1 MVNYPDFDP
10 NNFGDVYQIEKV
22 SYARYP
28 NPAFDLLGMPVF
40 VEDSVNGEELNY
52 LGKKIKL
59 RLATEREMGN
69 IAVTKYKY
77 KDNFGPANYQN
88 DAVSSLYEPGSV
100 FKAITV
106 SVGLD
111 TGDIKP
117 TDTYLDKG
125 FVEIDKYKIKNVSSE
140 CLGRNTY
147 AHALDWSCNVGMI
160 DIAQKIGKALFYKY
174 IMDFGFG
181 AKTNIT
187 LDGEVHGKLPPYE
200 KWSRTD
206 LFTASF
212 GQGLITATP
221 LQMAAAY
228 VALANGGIYYQP
240 YIVDSITFGDGR
252 VVKNAPTPLRRVIK
266 EETSKKIVAMLTEGA
281 SIGFAKKG

>member
-1 MVNYPDFDP
+1 
-10 NNFGDVYQIEKV
+10 
-22 SYARYP
+22 
-28 NPAFDLLGMPVF
+28 
-40 VEDSVNGEELNY
+40 
-52 LGKKIKL
+52 
-59 RLATEREMGN
+59 
-69 IAVTKYKY
+69 
-77 KDNFGPANYQN
+77 
-88 DAVSSLYEPGSV
+88 
-100 FKAITV
+100 
-106 SVGLD
+106 
-111 TGDIKP
+111 
-117 TDTYLDKG
+117 
-125 FVEIDKYKIKNVSSE
+125 
-140 CLGRNTY
+140 
-147 AHALDWSCNVGMI
+147 MI

-174 IMDFGFG
+174 ILDFGFG

-187 LDGEVHGKLPPYE
+187 LDGEAYGKLPPYE

-228 VALANGGIYYQP
+228 VALANGGVYYQP